1 MVLSRVEPGL
11 ALGEVEGGCDGD
23 FHRSLQP
30 LVRPPFDQ
38 QASHRHAVPDRPRG
52 FPTADPGSDFLAASH
67 SGWGDEPV
75 TRWGMG
81 R

>member
-1 MVLSRVEPGL
+1 MAISI
-11 ALGEVEGGCDGD
+11 D
-23 FHRSLQP
+23 RSN
-30 LVRPPFDQ
+30 RSFGPPSDQ

-67 SGWGDEPV
+67 GGWGDEPV